1 MHPQVKAISV
11 PVIPREVKEF
21 LPKHDV
27 LQYVEVISREG
38 EGKQLLHPESNDN
51 INVFSGPGVI

>member
-1 MHPQVKAISV
+1 MTLSPFSTEEKCR
-11 PVIPREVKEF
+11 REVKES

-27 LQYVEVISREG
+27 LRYVEVISREG

-51 INVFSGPGVI
+51 TNVFSGPGVI